1 MISPLRLLLAAAT
14 LALALSARADVSAAP
29 ATLPVS
35 DSQLTWTEETR
46 GTVAPDEWL
55 AIVGDRPAIAHPT
68 RGVRVWPAT
77 GTETREIAPGPVA
90 AFAAHDGELVVIGRD
105 GRVIAYAIDRPDAP
119 RDLPALPAA
128 PSAGALLAAGPTLYF
143 ASAATG
149 VVTLEPGA
157 TAWRALPSG
166 GPAAAEL
173 DAAALALRW
182 DDLAYREALLV
193 FTPTAVWRHTAA
205 TGFGWTRLATTP
217 AGFAPRSAAAVG
229 PTHVF
234 LRDASGR
241 VLAFHVLTRT
251 FVSVPTGTGALTAL
265 AGNGSGVWG
274 VVDGQLR
281 RGRIVSPTP
290 SLGWIDWTVII
301 VYLGAM
307 VWIGSWFSRDEKNA
321 SGYFLGG
328 RQIPWWAA
336 GLSIW
341 ATGVSAIS
349 FMAIPAKTYA
359 TNWHRIAEP
368 MGNVIVLIGGA
379 YLFIPLLRRL
389 NLTTVMEHTELRFH
403 PSLRLVATASMVL
416 TQIGGRMAT
425 TLLLPAMALS
435 ATTGLSETTSILA
448 MGIVTT
454 IYTAMGGFKAVIWTD
469 VVQTVL
475 MLGGALLTFGIIV
488 AQVPGGVGGVLEITR
503 EFDKFRPF
511 DWTPDLTTATV
522 YVFGLWTVGQL
533 LGGVSQDFAQR
544 AFSTPNVRAAQR
556 SMITAAVVSIPGTLI
571 FFGTGT
577 ALFAYYHTHAAQL
590 PPLLANDNIV
600 PLFVVQN
607 VPAGVAGLIVAGIFA
622 AAMST
627 LSGMNSVAT
636 VIVRDF
642 YRFSGRTSDDA
653 REVRLARIVTYACG
667 ALATGAA
674 LYMAQLSIAS
684 LWDNFS
690 KTMAIL
696 GGGMAGVGA
705 LGMLTTRANTFGVYC
720 SIVVGAVWVTYIA
733 TATRLHFAI
742 YGLTTLVVC
751 FITGY
756 LASLLYT
763 RARGLP
769 PRNLTGLT
777 IWTTRRGAD
786 E

>member
-1 MISPLRLLLAAAT
+1 M
-14 LALALSARADVSAAP
+14 SAD
-29 ATLPVS
+29 T
-35 DSQLTWTEETR
+35 
-46 GTVAPDEWL
+46 
-55 AIVGDRPAIAHPT
+55 
-68 RGVRVWPAT
+68 
-77 GTETREIAPGPVA
+77 
-90 AFAAHDGELVVIGRD
+90 
-105 GRVIAYAIDRPDAP
+105 
-119 RDLPALPAA
+119 
-128 PSAGALLAAGPTLYF
+128 
-143 ASAATG
+143 
-149 VVTLEPGA
+149 
-157 TAWRALPSG
+157 WRAVPAG

-173 DAAALALRW
+173 DAAALTLRW
-182 DDLAYREALLV
+182 DDLAYREALIV
-193 FTPTAVWRHTAA
+193 FTRAGVWRFTP
-205 TGFGWTRLATTP
+205 GSGGGWTRLATTP
-217 AGFAPRSAAAVG
+217 AHFFPRAAVPIG
-229 PTHVF
+229 PTHVLVLDANGT
-234 LRDASGR
+234 LR
-241 VLAFHVLTRT
+241 AFHMITRT
-251 FVSVPTGTGALTAL
+251 FVNVPAGNATVTAL
-265 AGNGSGVWG
+265 AGDGTGIWG
-274 VVDGQLR
+274 TIGGELR
-281 RGRIVSPTP
+281 RGRVVSPAP
-290 SLGWIDWTVII
+290 SLGWFDWAVIV
-301 VYLGAM
+301 VYLAAM
-307 VWIGSWFSRDEKNA
+307 VWIGSWFSRDEKGA

-368 MGNVIVLIGGA
+368 MGNVVVLVGGA
-379 YLFIPLLRRL
+379 FLFIPLLRRL

-403 PSLRLVATASMVL
+403 PSLRLVSTCFMVL
-416 TQIGGRMAT
+416 MQIGGRMAT
-425 TLLLPAMALS
+425 TLLLPSMALS
-435 ATTGLSETTSILA
+435 AATGLSQTIAILA
-448 MGIVTT
+448 MGVVTT
-454 IYTAMGGFKAVIWTD
+454 IYTALGGFKAVIWTD

-488 AQVPGGVGGVLEITR
+488 FHVPGGLGGVLEITR
-503 EFDKFRPF
+503 EFDKFQPF

-544 AFSTPNVRAAQR
+544 AFSTPSVRAAQR

-607 VPAGVAGLIVAGIFA
+607 VPAGLAGLIVAGIFA

-636 VIVRDF
+636 VVVRDY
-642 YRFSGRTSDDA
+642 YRFSGRASDDV
-653 REVRLARIVTYACG
+653 REVRLARVVTYACG

-674 LYMAQLSIAS
+674 LYMAELSVAS

-720 SIVVGAVWVTYIA
+720 SIAAGSVWIA
-733 TATRLHFAI
+733 FVAT
-742 YGLTTLVVC
+742 
-751 FITGY
+751 
-756 LASLLYT
+756 
-763 RARGLP
+763 
-769 PRNLTGLT
+769 
-777 IWTTRRGAD
+777 
-786 E
+786 